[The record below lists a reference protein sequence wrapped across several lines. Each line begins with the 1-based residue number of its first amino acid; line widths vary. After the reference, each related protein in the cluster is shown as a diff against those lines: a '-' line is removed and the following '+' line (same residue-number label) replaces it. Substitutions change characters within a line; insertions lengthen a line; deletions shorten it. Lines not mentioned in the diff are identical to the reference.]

1 MRLFK
6 GEKPS
11 VVNKIDSAEG
21 NSAVAACLESFSAEI
36 TKQEEF
42 RRSLEESDALYSVEQ
57 KKQPKFYLSVD
68 IGKVCNLQQLHR
80 VRACLCSC
88 SCLFTDKS
96 KYCGHVRRDIW
107 NGFEHWRTAISAARI
122 GRCFL
127 RFFIPA
133 PCLSSAILSCSS

>member
-21 NSAVAACLESFSAEI
+21 NSAVAACLESFLAEI

-57 KKQPKFYLSVD
+57 KKQPKFYLSAD

-80 VRACLCSC
+80 VRACVFVFVFVFVHRQEQIL
-88 SCLFTDKS
+88 
-96 KYCGHVRRDIW
+96 W
-107 NGFEHWRTAISAARI
+107 
-122 GRCFL
+122 
-127 RFFIPA
+127 
-133 PCLSSAILSCSS
+133 PCT